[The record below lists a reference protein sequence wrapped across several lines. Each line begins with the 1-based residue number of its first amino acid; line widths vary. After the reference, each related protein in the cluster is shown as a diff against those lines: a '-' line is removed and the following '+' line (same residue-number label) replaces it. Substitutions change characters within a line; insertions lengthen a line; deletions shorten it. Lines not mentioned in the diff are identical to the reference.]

1 MKLKACLHLGQIWV
15 VLSLSIFTHD
25 FYLDIKLWDDICTP
39 SASCLNLETNSYT
52 ILWVRI
58 SLIAFKR
65 WCSSSPLKTHML
77 KNAHVTKGIN
87 HTRDVFK
94 SQVFD
99 IKTDIQPINIYSYCS
114 MYKGN
119 MQYTGHILAIFSR
132 HNTNI
137 IAYCNYWNQNSIKN
151 VQECWFEVH
160 D

>member
-1 MKLKACLHLGQIWV
+1 MPPSGSN
-15 VLSLSIFTHD
+15 LSCPEHISIFTHD
-25 FYLDIKLWDDICTP
+25 FNLDIKLWDDICTP

-52 ILWVRI
+52 ILRVRI

-87 HTRDVFK
+87 HTRDAFK

-119 MQYTGHILAIFSR
+119 MQYTGHIPAIF
-132 HNTNI
+132 NWYITNI
-137 IAYCNYWNQNSIKN
+137 IAYCNYWNQNSVKN
-151 VQECWFEVH
+151 VQERWFEVR